1 LSARL
6 FLKEQTSMTG
16 AGPGGIGSGL
26 LSLRREIAL
35 AGAGMAVI
43 ILVIAVVVLF
53 TLRAQTIDGATR
65 SLAAVSH
72 VTAERTA
79 QTFSASDV
87 LVRSLQDL
95 AAKEPLTNANALR
108 DRAGTQAFYNSVVGL
123 RKLLPQIS
131 VAAII
136 DANGDVLASSDQY
149 PAPKLNIA
157 DVPFFKALKAGTGG
171 FAMSDPLYDDEHS
184 RWAVYLGRSLTDAQG
199 HFAGIA
205 LVGIL
210 ADYFEGYF
218 STIDSGPSAAISLV
232 NDRLIMVAHWPHVEQ
247 LTGKPLPR
255 TSIGQ
260 LPAIG
265 DTSLLT
271 IYGVNDI
278 KKKIRRAA
286 ITRLSVQ
293 DMTLY
298 LVISETEHA
307 MLAPWR
313 SAVVW
318 VAVFAA
324 ISLMVL
330 GLLAWFVYRA
340 VRQEEIWRGV
350 LVERETRLSSQAI
363 DLAAAR
369 DAAEMASR
377 VRGEFLA
384 NMSHE
389 LRTPLNAV
397 LGFSEI
403 LEKELFGPLGD
414 PRYREFASDIYNS
427 GKHLL
432 DVVGNIL
439 DLTKVDA
446 GKLELDEREV
456 DMVEV
461 MQVCG
466 RLVTETA
473 RSAGIALDI
482 RLPKH
487 PVALLADPTRLR
499 QILLNLLSNA
509 IKFTPKGGVTVSG
522 EMVERA
528 FVLTVGDTG
537 IGMTAQEAE
546 QAMQPFRQ
554 IDSSLSR
561 RYQGT
566 GLGLPLTKSLV
577 ELHGGEM
584 TVESVVGVGTTVR
597 AVLPSWRVLRT
608 ADNAA

>member
-1 LSARL
+1 
-6 FLKEQTSMTG
+6 MTG
-16 AGPGGIGSGL
+16 AELGGIGSGVS
-26 LSLRREIAL
+26 SLRREIAV
-35 AGAGMAVI
+35 AGAAMALI
-43 ILVIAVVVLF
+43 ILVIAVVVLI
-53 TLRAQTIDGATR
+53 TLRTQTIAGATR

-79 QTFSASDV
+79 QTFSAADV

-95 AAKEPLTNANALR
+95 AAKDALTDANALR
-108 DRAGTQAFYNSVVGL
+108 ERAGTQAFYNSVVGL

-131 VAAII
+131 VAAVI

-171 FAMSDPLYDDEHS
+171 DFAMSDPLYTEGDH
-184 RWAVYLGRSLTDAQG
+184 RWAVYLGRSLTDTQG
-199 HFAGIA
+199 RFAGIA

-210 ADYFEGYF
+210 TDYFEGYF
-218 STIDSGPSAAISLV
+218 STIDSGPSTAISLV
-232 NDRLIMVAHWPHVEQ
+232 NDRLIMVAHWPHVDQ
-247 LTGKPLPR
+247 LTGQPLPR

-271 IYGVNDI
+271 VYGLGDT
-278 KKKIRRAA
+278 KKKTRRAA

-324 ISLMVL
+324 ISLLVL

-340 VRQEEIWRGV
+340 VRQEEIWRGA
-350 LVERETRLSSQAI
+350 LVERETRLSKQAI

-369 DAAEMASR
+369 DTAEAASR

-446 GKLELDEREV
+446 GKLELDEQEV

-473 RSAGIALDI
+473 HSAGITLDI

-487 PVALLADPTRLR
+487 PVVLLADPTRLR

-522 EMVERA
+522 EIVERA

-554 IDSSLSR
+554 IDSSLAR

-597 AVLPSWRVLRT
+597 IALPAWRVLRT
-608 ADNAA
+608 THNAA

>member
-1 LSARL
+1 
-6 FLKEQTSMTG
+6 MTG

-26 LSLRREIAL
+26 MSLRREIAL

-43 ILVIAVVVLF
+43 ILLIAVVVLF

-95 AAKEPLTNANALR
+95 ATKEPLADADALR
-108 DRAGTQAFYNSVVGL
+108 ARAGTQAFYNSVVGL

-131 VAAII
+131 VAAVI

-157 DVPFFKALKAGTGG
+157 SVPFFKALKAGTSGG
-171 FAMSDPLYDDEHS
+171 FAMSDPLYTDGDHH
-184 RWAVYLGRSLTDAQG
+184 WAVYLGRSLTDAQG

-210 ADYFEGYF
+210 TDYFEGYF

-232 NDRLIMVAHWPHVEQ
+232 NDRLIMVAHWPHVDQ

-350 LVERETRLSSQAI
+350 LVERETRLSNQAI

-446 GKLELDEREV
+446 GKLELDEQEV

-466 RLVTETA
+466 RLVTESA
-473 RSAGIALDI
+473 RSADITLDI

-487 PVALLADPTRLR
+487 PVVLLADPTRLR

-522 EMVERA
+522 ELIERS

-584 TVESVVGVGTTVR
+584 TVESVVGAGTTVR
-597 AVLPSWRVLRT
+597 VVLPAWRVLRT